1 MAEHDRYEDQ
11 NQLCPEE
18 IQILLVHEFE
28 EQLKH
33 IISGL
38 DTLTLEPMESLE
50 EEEEEVSYLSL
61 TYNCHTDHV
70 IR

>member
-1 MAEHDRYEDQ
+1 MEGYEDQ
-11 NQLCPEE
+11 IQLCPEE
-18 IQILLVHEFE
+18 IEIMLMHEFE
-28 EQLKH
+28 EWLEH

-38 DTLTLEPMESLE
+38 DTLTLEPMESPE

-61 TYNCHTDHV
+61 TYNCHADHV

>member
-1 MAEHDRYEDQ
+1 M
-11 NQLCPEE
+11 CPEE
-18 IQILLVHEFE
+18 IQILLVHKFE
-28 EQLKH
+28 EWLKH

-38 DTLTLEPMESLE
+38 DTLTLDPMESPEE

-61 TYNCHTDHV
+61 TYNFHADHV